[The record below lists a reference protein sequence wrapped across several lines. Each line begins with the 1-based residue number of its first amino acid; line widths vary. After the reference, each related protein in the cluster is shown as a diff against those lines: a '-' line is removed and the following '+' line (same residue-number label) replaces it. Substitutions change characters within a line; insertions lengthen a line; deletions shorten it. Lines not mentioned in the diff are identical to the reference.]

1 MKCGRRCD
9 GEYREVIEPQT
20 FKVRG
25 REVTVPVSLLKCDAC
40 GDVMYSP
47 EQVDRAQNAV
57 YAEIR
62 KRENHPTPAGVA
74 SLRQGLV

>member
-25 REVTVPVSLLKCDAC
+25 REVTVSVSLLKCDAC

-57 YAEIR
+57 LAGIR
-62 KRENHPTPAGVA
+62 PRVQAIRRTLGRRSRSAP
-74 SLRQGLV
+74 